1 MKKRLVTFIFLSV
14 FCLSGYAKKSEQ
26 PLDQMIAIVNDDVI
40 TKSELNRALAMVKM
54 QAIQEH
60 LATPKEKELQKQV
73 LDQLINKK
81 LELQIAKQIGIK
93 ISNSDLDKTIE
104 QIAKQN
110 NLSTKELYQR
120 IQQEGMSISDYRNE
134 MREQITLQKLQ
145 QEEII
150 KRITVTPQEI
160 TRFLNKQPTQ
170 NNASVSKEYHL
181 EDVLIPLPD
190 APSSKEIA
198 EAQKRAQDIIAK
210 LNTGQTL
217 AQITKTPSSPQDPVK
232 TNDLGWRKLSE
243 IPSLFVEPLNHIKVK
258 ETTAPIKAANGFHVL
273 RLVEERSLH
282 SPQVSKTRQEAET
295 LLLQQKFEE
304 AMKPWIAK
312 LRSQAFIVT
321 K

>member
-1 MKKRLVTFIFLSV
+1 MKKRLVTLIFLSV

-73 LDQLINKK
+73 LDRLINKK

-110 NLSTKELYQR
+110 NLSTQELYQR

-170 NNASVSKEYHL
+170 NNSSVSKEYYL

-243 IPSLFVEPLNHIKVK
+243 IPSLFIEPLNHIKVK
-258 ETTAPIKAANGFHVL
+258 ETTSPIKAAHGFHVL